1 MDDLDGLRA
10 NYPLSTLAPMA
21 VERTAVVR
29 LERRLAEQYARH
41 ESGELY
47 NATYAMSFVE
57 SEDGFWFLY
66 NCNDALAD
74 WLRELGCSVS
84 FVPVRLGLS
93 LRDARK
99 GTSSPDAPPPG

>member
-1 MDDLDGLRA
+1 
-10 NYPLSTLAPMA
+10 
-21 VERTAVVR
+21 
-29 LERRLAEQYARH
+29 
-41 ESGELY
+41 
-47 NATYAMSFVE
+47 MSFVE